1 MTSDD
6 VLIGWDV
13 GGAHVKASCWRA
25 GRLVDVRQWACP
37 LWQGLSHLD
46 GVLDAATQAWGP
58 LPAARHAVTMSGEMT
73 DLFAHRE
80 DGVRQIA
87 AHLLA
92 RCGDHLR
99 LYAGPAGWVGADEA
113 AAQWAAIASANWRAT
128 AACSSK
134 RLGTEGAEGLLVD
147 IGSTTTDLI
156 ALRGGAVC
164 SLGHTDAD
172 RLVSG
177 ELVYHGVVRTPLCA
191 VASRIPFDGRLH
203 RVMNE
208 FFATTADVYRLLGQL
223 DPAHDLYPAADNG
236 PRDADGSCR
245 RLARMIGLDGR
256 EASLEA
262 WRDMARAWSDAQ
274 LAEIEAAAR
283 EVIAA
288 TGLAP
293 GAAVISAGC
302 GDFLA
307 AALARRLGRPCRRFA
322 DLLLGPQADEA
333 LAAWV
338 QVGAPSVAV
347 GALALASTGG

>member
-1 MTSDD
+1 MTPDD

-46 GVLDAATQAWGP
+46 AVLDAATQAWGP

-80 DGVRQIA
+80 DGVRQIT
-87 AHLLA
+87 AHLRA
-92 RCGDHLR
+92 RCGERLQ
-99 LYAGPAGWVGADEA
+99 LYAGAAGWLPAFA
-113 AAQWAAIASANWRAT
+113 ATAHWPAIASANWRAT
-128 AACSSK
+128 AACAAQ
-134 RLGTEGAEGLLVD
+134 RLGAAAGLLVD

-156 ALRGGAVC
+156 ALRAGSVC
-164 SLGHTDAD
+164 SLGDSDAD

-191 VASRIPFDGRLH
+191 VASRIPFGGRQH

-208 FFATTADVYRLLGQL
+208 FFATSADVYRLLGQL

-256 EASLEA
+256 DAPHEA
-262 WRDMARAWSDAQ
+262 WRA
-274 LAEIEAAAR
+274 AAAR

-293 GAAVISAGC
+293 EAPVISAGC

-307 AALARRLGRPCRRFA
+307 AQLAQRLGRPCRRFA
-322 DLLLGPQADEA
+322 DLLLGAAAEPA
-333 LAAWV
+333 LAAWA

-347 GALALASTGG
+347 GALALSGAGG